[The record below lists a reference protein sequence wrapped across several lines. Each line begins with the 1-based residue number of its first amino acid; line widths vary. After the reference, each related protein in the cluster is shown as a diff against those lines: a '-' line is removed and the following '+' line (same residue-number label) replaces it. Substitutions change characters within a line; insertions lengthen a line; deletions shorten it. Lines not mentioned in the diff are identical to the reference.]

1 MTPYFNSPIEIKGN
15 RVNPG
20 SRRYGIYCVW
30 EGKVG
35 CATLESSDSMA
46 STYPDPQSATMALTP
61 EDVHKI
67 AHLAR
72 LAIDEDQVEAYAD
85 NLSAILA
92 FVDQMNAVDTTGVVP
107 MAHPL
112 DAVQRLRPDEV
123 TETDQRGKF
132 QAIAPKAEEGLY
144 LVPRVIE

>member
-1 MTPYFNSPIEIKGN
+1 MCYLDAPQSHMVPTH
-15 RVNPG
+15 
-20 SRRYGIYCVW
+20 
-30 EGKVG
+30 
-35 CATLESSDSMA
+35 SDL
-46 STYPDPQSATMALTP
+46 QSATMALTP

-72 LAIDEDQVEAYAD
+72 LAIDEDQVETYAD

-92 FVDQMNAVDTTGVVP
+92 FVDQINAIDTAGVVP

-123 TETDQRGKF
+123 TETDQRDKF
-132 QAIAPKAEEGLY
+132 QAIAPKTEEGLY